1 MAVQDV
7 SLGIRIN
14 FKQIQEEISTMSFDS
29 LTLHHITHELSQ
41 TLISGSIRHIEQ
53 ANPTTFNFKISKD
66 TQIYWLTISAHSV
79 HARAHLINKPSPGQK
94 QSYFADFLSTHL
106 KHGTII
112 NVEQLGYDRI
122 LKVTVQ
128 PTTDEPIQ
136 PPPKAII
143 AEFMGKHS
151 NIILIDSSDDRILEC
166 LKHIDETMS
175 RFREVLPGDNYVL
188 PPQQER
194 IDLLTI
200 DKDTFSELF
209 ITSEVTW
216 KTFFNQID
224 GLSPTLAKEIIVRSE
239 KTELWDAFQQ
249 VIAYFDSK
257 AIRPNLLT
265 DGDDP
270 VAAYPLELQQYP
282 NASSQ
287 PYASMSDALSAYYDA
302 ITHRET
308 IASEIQTLTQ
318 ALEKQRSML
327 DRKETA
333 LQRDLERAEKS
344 EDYKI
349 QGELLL
355 ANLHKISRGQTQVE
369 IENYYSPDLET
380 LTIKLNPE
388 QSPSDNAQSYFKDY
402 TKAKRGYS
410 QIQQRLA
417 EVDAE
422 QKVLSRYKSKLESAK
437 TLESL
442 QEFHRELLDNGYLK
456 AQKQKKKQQDTSDG
470 PYRKYMSKNGFL
482 IYVGRNSQ
490 SNDLLLRE
498 IAKPRD
504 MWLHA
509 KQIHGSHVI
518 IRNPENRPDIPM
530 PTLLQA
536 AQLAAFYSKA
546 HHSSYVPVDY
556 TWAKY
561 VVKRKGNVA
570 GYVHYTHEKTLYVEP
585 AVPESKNK

>member
-1 MAVQDV
+1 
-7 SLGIRIN
+7 
-14 FKQIQEEISTMSFDS
+14 MSFDS
-29 LTLHHITHELSQ
+29 LTLHHITHELTQ
-41 TLISGSIRHIEQ
+41 KLIGGSIRHIEQ
-53 ANPTTFNFKISKD
+53 ANPTTFSFKISKN
-66 TQIYWLTISAHSV
+66 THIHWLTISAHSV
-79 HARAHLINKPSPGQK
+79 HARAHLINKPQPGQK

-112 NVEQLGYDRI
+112 DIEQLGYDRI
-122 LKVTVQ
+122 LKITLQ
-128 PTTDEPIQ
+128 PSTDEPIQ
-136 PPPKAII
+136 PPPKSII

-151 NIILIDSSDDRILEC
+151 NIILIDSSNDRILEC

-188 PPQQER
+188 PPQQEK
-194 IDLLTI
+194 IDPLTI
-200 DKDTFSELF
+200 DKATFSKIF
-209 ITSEVTW
+209 PSSEATW
-216 KTFFNQID
+216 KALFNQID
-224 GLSPTLAKEIIVRSE
+224 GLSPTLAKEIIARVE
-239 KTELWDAFQQ
+239 KSDLWNAFQQ
-249 VIAYFDSK
+249 VIAYFDPNV
-257 AIRPNLLT
+257 ITPNLMI
-265 DGDDP
+265 DGVNP
-270 VAAYPLELQQYP
+270 LAASPIKLQQNP
-282 NASSQ
+282 NAVSH
-287 PYASMSDALSAYYDA
+287 PYDTMSNALSAYYDA
-302 ITHRET
+302 ITEKET

-318 ALEKQRSML
+318 ALKKQESML

-355 ANLHKISRGQTQVE
+355 ANLHKIIRGQKQVE
-369 IENYYSPDLET
+369 VQNYYCQELET

-388 QSPSDNAQSYFKDY
+388 QTPSENAQSYFKKY

-410 QIQQRLA
+410 QIQQQLA
-417 EVDAE
+417 ELDAE

-437 TLESL
+437 TFEAL
-442 QEFHRELLDNGYLK
+442 QKLHSEFIENGYLRT
-456 AQKQKKKQQDTSDG
+456 QKQKIQQETSAG
-470 PYRKYMSKNGFL
+470 PYRKYMSKNGFH

-556 TWAKY
+556 TWARY

-585 AVPESKNK
+585 AVPSAKK

>member
-1 MAVQDV
+1 
-7 SLGIRIN
+7 
-14 FKQIQEEISTMSFDS
+14 MSFDS
-29 LTLHHITHELSQ
+29 LTLHHITHELRQ
-41 TLISGSIRHIEQ
+41 FLMGGSIRHIEQ

-66 TQIYWLTISAHSV
+66 TQIHWLAISAHSV
-79 HARAHLINKPSPGQK
+79 HARAHLINKPPPGQK

-112 NVEQLGYDRI
+112 DIEQLGWDRI
-122 LKVTVQ
+122 LKITVQ
-128 PTTDEPIQ
+128 PITDEPIQ
-136 PPPKAII
+136 PPSKAII

-151 NIILIDSSDDRILEC
+151 NIILVDSSDDRILEC

-188 PPQQER
+188 PPQQEK
-194 IDLLTI
+194 IDPLTI

-209 ITSEVTW
+209 LSTEVTW
-216 KTFFNQID
+216 KSLFNQID
-224 GLSPTLAKEIIVRSE
+224 GLSPTFAKEIIARAE
-239 KTELWDAFQQ
+239 ETDLWDAFQQ
-249 VIAYFDSK
+249 VKTYFDPNVVT
-257 AIRPNLLT
+257 PNLLT
-265 DGDDP
+265 DGDNP
-270 VAAYPLELQQYP
+270 LAVYPLKLQQYP
-282 NASSQ
+282 NTTSQ
-287 PYASMSDALSAYYDA
+287 PYDTMSDALSAYFDA
-302 ITHRET
+302 ITHKET
-308 IASEIQTLTQ
+308 MASEIQTLTQ
-318 ALEKQRSML
+318 ALEKQKAIL
-327 DRKETA
+327 TRKKTA
-333 LQRDLERAEKS
+333 LLRDLENAEKS

-349 QGELLL
+349 QGDLLL
-355 ANLHKISRGQTQVE
+355 AHLHKIRRGQTHVE
-369 IENYYSPDLET
+369 IQNYYSPDLET

-388 QSPSDNAQSYFKDY
+388 QSPSDNAQSYFKKY

-417 EVDAE
+417 ELDAE
-422 QKVLSRYKSKLESAK
+422 QKVLNRYESKLASAK

-442 QEFHRELLDNGYLK
+442 QQLHSEFLENGYLK
-456 AQKQKKKQQDTSDG
+456 TQKLKKQQNTSDG
-470 PYRKYMSKNGFL
+470 PYRKYISKNGFH

-536 AQLAAFYSKA
+536 AQLAAFFSKA
-546 HHSSYVPVDY
+546 HHSRYVPVDY
-556 TWAKY
+556 TWARY

-585 AVPESKNK
+585 AVPSTKKQYAS

>member
-1 MAVQDV
+1 
-7 SLGIRIN
+7 
-14 FKQIQEEISTMSFDS
+14 MSFDS

-41 TLISGSIRHIEQ
+41 TLIGGSIRHIEQ
-53 ANPTTFNFKISKD
+53 ANPTTFNFKISKN
-66 TQIYWLTISAHSV
+66 THIHWLTISAHSV
-79 HARAHLINKPSPGQK
+79 HARAHLINKPPPGQK

-112 NVEQLGYDRI
+112 DIEQLGWDRI
-122 LKVTVQ
+122 LKITVQ
-128 PTTDEPIQ
+128 PITDEPIQ
-136 PPPKAII
+136 PTPKAII

-151 NIILIDSSDDRILEC
+151 NIILVDSSDDRILEC

-188 PPQQER
+188 PPQQEK
-194 IDLLTI
+194 IDPLTI
-200 DKDTFSELF
+200 DQATLSELF
-209 ITSEVTW
+209 SSSEVTW
-216 KTFFNQID
+216 KSLFSQID
-224 GLSPTLAKEIIVRSE
+224 GLSPTLAKEIVTRAE
-239 KTELWDAFQQ
+239 NTDLWDAFQQ
-249 VIAYFDSK
+249 VKAYFDTK
-257 AIRPNLLT
+257 VVTPNLLT
-265 DGDDP
+265 DGDNP
-270 VAAYPLELQQYP
+270 IAAYPLTLQQYP
-282 NASSQ
+282 NATSQ
-287 PYASMSDALSAYYDA
+287 PFDTMSDTLSAYYDA
-302 ITHRET
+302 ITEKET

-318 ALEKQRSML
+318 ALEKQKTML
-327 DRKETA
+327 DRKQTA
-333 LQRDLERAEKS
+333 LQKDLENAEKS

-355 ANLHKISRGQTQVE
+355 ANLHKIRRGQTHVE
-369 IENYYSPDLET
+369 IQNYYSPDLET

-388 QSPSDNAQSYFKDY
+388 QTPSDNAQSYFKKY

-410 QIQQRLA
+410 QIQQRLG
-417 EVDAE
+417 ELEAE
-422 QKVLSRYKSKLESAK
+422 QKVLSRYNFKLESAK
-437 TLESL
+437 SLDSL
-442 QEFHRELLDNGYLK
+442 QQLHSEFLENGYLK
-456 AQKQKKKQQDTSDG
+456 TQKQKKQQETSDG
-470 PYRKYMSKNGFL
+470 PYRKYISKNGFH

-556 TWAKY
+556 TWARY

-585 AVPESKNK
+585 AVPSTKK

>member
-1 MAVQDV
+1 
-7 SLGIRIN
+7 
-14 FKQIQEEISTMSFDS
+14 MSFDT

-41 TLISGSIRHIEQ
+41 TLIGGSIRHIEQ

-66 TQIYWLTISAHSV
+66 TQIRWLTISAHSV
-79 HARAHLINKPSPGQK
+79 HARAHLINKPPPGQK

-112 NVEQLGYDRI
+112 DIEQLGWDRI
-122 LKVTVQ
+122 LKITIQ
-128 PTTDEPIQ
+128 PIADEPIQ

-188 PPQQER
+188 PPQQEK
-194 IDLLTI
+194 IDPLTI
-200 DKDTFSELF
+200 DQATFLELF
-209 ITSEVTW
+209 SSSEVPW
-216 KTFFNQID
+216 KSLFSQID
-224 GLSPTLAKEIIVRSE
+224 GLSPTLAKEIIARSE
-239 KTELWDAFQQ
+239 KTDLWNAFQQ
-249 VIAYFDSK
+249 VKAYFDPNVVT
-257 AIRPNLLT
+257 PNLLT
-265 DGDDP
+265 DGDGP
-270 VAAYPLELQQYP
+270 LAASPLTLQQYP
-282 NASSQ
+282 NATSQ
-287 PYASMSDALSAYYDA
+287 PYDTMSDVLSAYFDA
-302 ITHRET
+302 ITEKET

-318 ALEKQRSML
+318 ALEKQKTML
-327 DRKETA
+327 DRKQTA
-333 LQRDLERAEKS
+333 LQKDLENAEKS

-355 ANLHKISRGQTQVE
+355 ANLHKIRRGQTHVE
-369 IENYYSPDLET
+369 IQNYYSPDLES
-380 LTIKLNPE
+380 LTIILNPE
-388 QSPSDNAQSYFKDY
+388 QSPSDNAQSYFKKY

-410 QIQQRLA
+410 QIQQRLG
-417 EVDAE
+417 ELEAE
-422 QKVLSRYKSKLESAK
+422 QKLLSRYNFKLESAK
-437 TLESL
+437 SLDSL
-442 QEFHRELLDNGYLK
+442 QQLHSEFLENGYLK
-456 AQKQKKKQQDTSDG
+456 TQKQKKQQETSDG
-470 PYRKYMSKNGFL
+470 PYRKYISKNGFH

-536 AQLAAFYSKA
+536 AQLAAYFSKA

-556 TWAKY
+556 TWARY

-585 AVPESKNK
+585 AVPSSKK

>member
-1 MAVQDV
+1 
-7 SLGIRIN
+7 
-14 FKQIQEEISTMSFDS
+14 MSFDS
-29 LTLHHITHELSQ
+29 LTLHHITHELRQ
-41 TLISGSIRHIEQ
+41 FIMGGSIRHIEQ
-53 ANPTTFNFKISKD
+53 ANPTSFNFKISNN
-66 TQIYWLTISAHSV
+66 TETHWLTISAHSV
-79 HARAHLINKPSPGQK
+79 HARAHLIQKPPPGQK

-106 KHGTII
+106 KHGNII
-112 NVEQLGYDRI
+112 DIEQLGWDRI
-122 LKVTVQ
+122 LKITVQ

-136 PPPKAII
+136 PPTKAII

-151 NIILIDSSDDRILEC
+151 NIILIDSSNDRILEC

-175 RFREVLPGDNYVL
+175 RYREVLPGENYVF
-188 PPQQER
+188 PPQQ
-194 IDLLTI
+194 DKNDPLTI
-200 DKDTFSELF
+200 NKDKFSELF
-209 ITSEVTW
+209 PSTEVTW
-216 KTFFNQID
+216 KLLFNQID
-224 GLSPTLAKEIIVRSE
+224 GLSPTLAKEIMTRSE
-239 KTELWDAFQQ
+239 KTDLWDAYQQ
-249 VIAYFDSK
+249 VIVYYDPKSVT
-257 AIRPNLLT
+257 PNLLT
-265 DGDDP
+265 DGDNP
-270 VAAYPLELQQYP
+270 LAAAPLRLQQYP
-282 NASSQ
+282 NASSH
-287 PYASMSDALSAYYDA
+287 PYDSMSDALSAYFDA
-302 ITHRET
+302 ITHKE
-308 IASEIQTLTQ
+308 AMNSEIQTLIQ
-318 ALEKQRSML
+318 AIEKQKTIL
-327 DRKETA
+327 NRKETA
-333 LQRDLERAEKS
+333 LQRDLEQAEKS
-344 EDYKI
+344 EDYRI

-355 ANLHKISRGQTQVE
+355 ANLHKIRRGQTHTE
-369 IENYYSPDLET
+369 IQNYYSPELES

-388 QSPSDNAQSYFKDY
+388 LTPSDNAQSYFKKY

-417 EVDAE
+417 ELDAE
-422 QKVLSRYKSKLESAK
+422 QKILNGYEVKIESAN
-437 TLESL
+437 TLETL
-442 QEFHRELLDNGYLK
+442 QQLHSEFLDNGYIK
-456 AQKQKKKQQDTSDG
+456 TQRQKKQQVTSDG
-470 PYRKYMSKNGFL
+470 PYRKYISKNGFH

-556 TWAKY
+556 TWARY

-585 AVPESKNK
+585 AVPSIKK